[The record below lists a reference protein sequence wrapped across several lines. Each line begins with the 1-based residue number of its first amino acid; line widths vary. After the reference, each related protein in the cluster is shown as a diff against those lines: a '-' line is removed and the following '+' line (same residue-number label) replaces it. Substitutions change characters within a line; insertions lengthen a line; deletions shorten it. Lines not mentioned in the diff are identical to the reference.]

1 MNDEEAIPHVE
12 ATKSKLRSLIDS
24 VMDMRVDL
32 IRDNNDSII
41 IPKDATQSRKRHLDD
56 DDEYVDKL
64 WSDMSQLNDL

>member
-1 MNDEEAIPHVE
+1 
-12 ATKSKLRSLIDS
+12 
-24 VMDMRVDL
+24 MDMRVDL